1 MTPLS
6 SYCNKV
12 MKLTALL
19 AVARLC
25 LWTRASANW
34 SAPTILSHIAS
45 SWSALCLRVSWKR
58 KENFECETLSPLHH
72 RFCCNLPRVPK
83 KPRKQVLLKR
93 VWGLAEIV
101 ISGTGAFLL
110 MLLYLSLSPL
120 QGSSTGESPSTYTDL
135 VFLPCRR
142 GGNSILD
149 ACKRRI
155 GVYTICMHWRA
166 VLLVKTEFVFHS
178 DPCLGPQAVHSLRN
192 NHPRDTTVLPGESNF
207 LSSCYRVRKWQA
219 RSCCL
224 GDNNGLSLIRWRRW
238 RCFQRSWL
246 HFHFLWYILYP
257 VVFQYL

>member
-1 MTPLS
+1 
-6 SYCNKV
+6 
-12 MKLTALL
+12 MKLTAIL
-19 AVARLC
+19 AVARSC

-34 SAPTILSHIAS
+34 SAPTILSHIATPR
-45 SWSALCLRVSWKR
+45 SALCLRVSWKR
-58 KENFECETLSPLHH
+58 KQNFECETLSPLHH

-83 KPRKQVLLKR
+83 KPRKQVLLKI

-120 QGSSTGESPSTYTDL
+120 QGSSTGESPSTHTVL

-142 GGNSILD
+142 GCNSSLD

-155 GVYTICMHWRA
+155 GVHCVYTICKHWRA

-178 DPCLGPQAVHSLRN
+178 DPCLGPQAVHSLQN

-207 LSSCYRVRKWQA
+207 LSSWYRVRKWQA